1 MPTSGLQW
9 GLNKKTCYLVQGLSP
24 SKCLTHNRHCYWY
37 YYCCYY
43 YYYIM
48 SDAWIKLDSV
58 DLKINQGQANI
69 AYVTAFLAT
78 KWLLHS
84 GCKIMENNMKN

>member
-1 MPTSGLQW
+1 
-9 GLNKKTCYLVQGLSP
+9 
-24 SKCLTHNRHCYWY
+24 
-37 YYCCYY
+37 
-43 YYYIM
+43 M